1 MDEITYFKILGFL
14 IVIGTF
20 ASLLSGVALPGSP
33 TSSTPIGNLNPGIS
47 DIETAGHVICHNAT
61 AFGYGGCLSPFGCP
75 AYCKTI
81 GDATAWFGLPA
92 FVGWIIATIVGGV
105 TFGVAIFGFFTGIS
119 AFIGSGS
126 TFSIPEPLGFIL
138 FIGILFAWIFLALE
152 AVRRV
157 IGIIWGR

>member
-33 TSSTPIGNLNPGIS
+33 TSSDPIGNLDPGLTQVSTTGQIVCHPANP
-47 DIETAGHVICHNAT
+47 
-61 AFGYGGCLSPFGCP
+61 FGVGGCLNPWGCP
-75 AYCKTI
+75 AYC
-81 GDATAWFGLPA
+81 DSPSDPNAWFGIPM
-92 FVGWIIATIVGGV
+92 FIGWVVGTIIGGV
-105 TFGVAIFGFFTGIS
+105 AFGVTIFGFFSGIS

-152 AVRRV
+152 ALRRV